1 LEVLVRY
8 KIGKLFLIIGLLLLL
23 SLGSFEIT
31 TAQSASGE
39 IWTSINAC
47 GDKNQSN
54 NVYNI
59 GDVVFING
67 ENFDPGTYQWSI
79 LGSPGNA
86 SCDPDQQVAVA
97 AFFIDE
103 SGAFCFP
110 AYTIES
116 DDCGTYTVTFG
127 EIIASYQ
134 VTDPQETE
142 EPTVEPTEDPTEKPT
157 EALTEEPTMEPT
169 EEPTDAP
176 TEELIEELLTDA
188 TEEPTLSPT
197 AEQTEE
203 QTEEP
208 TIQQTE
214 TATEEIT
221 EEPTEEATEEADR
234 DSTQETPEPTQE
246 PTQEVTPTPTPT
258 PTEDPEPDEKPGAS
272 GPSLIYF
279 IIIPTLISVSGMTA
293 IGFIIKNRKNNM
305 Q

>member
-1 LEVLVRY
+1 MRY
-8 KIGKLFLIIGLLLLL
+8 KIGKLFLIVVLLLLL

-31 TAQSASGE
+31 KAQSASGE

-47 GDKNQSN
+47 GAKNQSN

-188 TEEPTLSPT
+188 TEE
-197 AEQTEE
+197 
-203 QTEEP
+203 
-208 TIQQTE
+208 
-214 TATEEIT
+214 IT
-221 EEPTEEATEEADR
+221 EEPTEELTEEADR

-258 PTEDPEPDEKPGAS
+258 PTEDPEPDEKPGAIS
-272 GPSLIYF
+272 PSMIF
-279 IIIPTLISVSGMTA
+279 FIIPTLINVSGMTA

-305 Q
+305 P